1 MTSWIRRAVRKGKRL
16 LYWVPKVPGQVQLEV
31 TNRCNFDCVMCQRKD
46 LGVVFRDMPFDL
58 YRTIIDRLPDAVRLV
73 SLTGWGEPT
82 LHPDLVEMIRTAR
95 ERGKRVSMT
104 TNGVLLRGDLVERIL
119 DSGLSSIAFSIDS
132 LDEEDQTLLH
142 WEPTA
147 VIRNVREFV
156 GKVRERRLP
165 ITTGVNVTLHAGRA
179 EEVFR
184 IIRFA
189 AEIGMDNVSVLRL
202 DLRYQTK
209 LQRYT
214 WQEEQEIFRAAH
226 RLGRELSVGVQT
238 VNSYHGRWGRVLS
251 LLNRRCPKP
260 FDYVYINWKGG
271 ITPCC
276 SLPTLS
282 LHNILE
288 ENLQEIWRGPRFS
301 HFRRN
306 QRKICGTCDVLY
318 YRYHPALAGT
328 GQPKKVIGLPM
339 LKPPGDAGEPEEAVG
354 R

>member
-1 MTSWIRRAVRKGKRL
+1 MTSWIRKAVARGKRVL
-16 LYWVPKVPGQVQLEV
+16 NWIPRTPTQVQLEI

-58 YRTIIDRLPDAVRLV
+58 YRTIIDRLPEAVRLV
-73 SLTGWGEPT
+73 ALTGWGEPT
-82 LHPDLVEMIRTAR
+82 MHPDLVEMIRYAR
-95 ERGKRVSMT
+95 DRGKRVTVT
-104 TNGVLLRGDLVERIL
+104 TNGVLLRGDLAERIL
-119 DSGLSSIAFSIDS
+119 DSGITAMTFSIDS
-132 LDEEDQTLLH
+132 LEEEDQTLVH
-142 WEPTA
+142 WEPAA
-147 VIRNVREFV
+147 VIRNVLDFV
-156 GKVRERRLP
+156 GKIRDRQLK
-165 ITTGVNVTLHAGRA
+165 IGTGVNATLHAGRA
-179 EEVFR
+179 EEVYK

-189 AEIGMDNVSVLRL
+189 AEHHIDQVSVLRL
-202 DLRYQTK
+202 DLRYQKK

-238 VNSYHGRWGRVLS
+238 VQSYHGRGGRFLS

-318 YRYHPALAGT
+318 YRYHPALAGN

-339 LKPPGDAGEPEEAVG
+339 LKPPDDADEPEEAVG